1 MTRRLTLIPCALALA
16 ALAAC
21 GDDTPNPTAKT
32 EAVAS
37 QTVSYRCADGTRL
50 SAGFTGDA
58 LVLADGNNTVT
69 LQRAISGSGARYTN
83 PYGAE
88 FWDKGGQATYS
99 RIAGAASTT
108 CTAG

>member
-1 MTRRLTLIPCALALA
+1 MIRRLTLIPCALALA
-16 ALAAC
+16 ALTAC
-21 GDDTPNPTAKT
+21 GDETPNPTAKT
-32 EAVAS
+32 EAIAS
-37 QTVSYRCADGTRL
+37 RTVGYRCADGTSL

-58 LVLADGNNTVT
+58 LVLADGGNTLT
-69 LQRAISGSGARYTN
+69 LQRAIAGSGARYTN

-99 RIAGAASTT
+99 RIAGAQSTS

>member
-1 MTRRLTLIPCALALA
+1 MIRRPVLVTSMLALA

-32 EAVAS
+32 EAVATR
-37 QTVSYRCADGTRL
+37 TVGYRCADGTTL

-58 LVLADGNNTVT
+58 LVLADGGNTIT